1 MSVSPSWTC
10 PSCGVAASGR
20 FCAACGEQRP
30 DPHALTLGHFAAHAV
45 EAFTHADSR
54 LWRTLRALIARP
66 GELTRQYVAGR
77 HVPYMAPLQLFLV
90 LNLVFFLA
98 LPWVGW
104 NVVTTPL
111 SVHLHHEPY
120 SALAQRM
127 VDWRLARGAE
137 AAVLEQSFDHASKVQ
152 AKSLVILMVP
162 VFALLSA
169 VVLWR
174 WRRSFVE
181 HFVFALHFYAFWL
194 LFQIVVLGLVARA
207 MIVLKAF
214 GHTFGNGRIDDL
226 TALATL
232 VLLAGYLYLALRN
245 AYTRR
250 GASLIAYALAL
261 AAGSFVVLQVYRFL
275 LFLTCLLAA

>member
-1 MSVSPSWTC
+1 
-10 PSCGVAASGR
+10 
-20 FCAACGEQRP
+20 
-30 DPHALTLGHFAAHAV
+30 
-45 EAFTHADSR
+45 
-54 LWRTLRALIARP
+54 
-66 GELTRQYVAGR
+66 
-77 HVPYMAPLQLFLV
+77 MAPLQLFLV
-90 LNLVFFLA
+90 INLVFFLA

-127 VDWRLARGAE
+127 VDWRLAQGAR
-137 AAVLEQSFDHASKVQ
+137 AAELEESFDHASKVQ

-162 VFALLSA
+162 IFAILSA

-194 LFQIVVLGLVARA
+194 LFQVVVLGLVAHA
-207 MIVLKAF
+207 MIALRTL
-214 GHTFGNGRIDDL
+214 GHTFENGRIDDL
-226 TALATL
+226 VALSTV
-232 VLLAGYLYLALRN
+232 VLLAVYLFLALRN

-250 GASLIAYALAL
+250 GVSLVAYALAL
-261 AAGSFVVLQVYRFL
+261 SAGSFFVLQVYRFL
-275 LFLTCLLAA
+275 LFLTCLAAA